1 MYQSHLVDL
10 EQPGVPEMIF
20 QTFPERTMRSYS
32 RPSYATHIVWCINAR
47 NLLGKVNTGMT

>member
-1 MYQSHLVDL
+1 
-10 EQPGVPEMIF
+10 MIF